1 MNIAIR
7 LANQADIPTIFV
19 IRTRV
24 RENPLSHQQLTEM
37 GITPDAIGQ
46 AMEAAPCIWGA
57 EVEGVTVGFAM
68 ADAEDG
74 CVFAVFVLAEFEG
87 LGLGRRLMARV
98 EAFLFQ
104 HHPTIWLETAENS
117 RASGFYRHLGWQA
130 VANLPEG
137 DIRFEKSRT

>member
-46 AMEAAPCIWGA
+46 AMEAAPCIW
-57 EVEGVTVGFAM
+57 V
-68 ADAEDG
+68 
-74 CVFAVFVLAEFEG
+74 AVW
-87 LGLGRRLMARV
+87 
-98 EAFLFQ
+98 
-104 HHPTIWLETAENS
+104 T
-117 RASGFYRHLGWQA
+117 
-130 VANLPEG
+130 G
-137 DIRFEKSRT
+137 DIANS